1 MAHVEEYLMALMI
14 SAVLFAMAGVFLL
27 LTVARQR
34 RNERQVMSRLQGEI
48 ARDSRVGSMLRLLG
62 DSRFGQRSVSL
73 DSETQ
78 ILLNRVGW
86 RRASQR
92 SLFAAFQVSV
102 PVVAACVVVTV
113 QSLFFKDA
121 AYPLLPPMFAL
132 GLGYLAPKRV
142 LAMVAAHR
150 QNHVVAE
157 IATLIPLLRILFESG
172 MAVEQAL
179 RVLSSEG
186 SKLVPVLSSELRV
199 MLVRVDSGLELG
211 DELNKV
217 ATVLAVDE
225 FSDTCVILNQLIH
238 QGGGA
243 MKSLL
248 ALKQLID
255 DRRLTR
261 LQEYISKLSAKMSV
275 VMMVFLFPALLIVLA
290 GPGFIAIGKALSSH

>member
-1 MAHVEEYLMALMI
+1 MALVLC
-14 SAVLFAMAGVFLL
+14 AVLFALAGFFLL

-34 RNERQVMSRLQGEI
+34 RGERQIMSRLQGEVE
-48 ARDSRVGSMLRLLG
+48 RDSRVGSLLRVLG
-62 DSRFGQRSVSL
+62 DSRLGQRSVSL

-78 ILLNRVGW
+78 ILLNRIGW
-86 RRASQR
+86 RRARQR
-92 SLFAAFQVSV
+92 SLFAACQIGT
-102 PVVAACVVVTV
+102 PIVALCVVLTV
-113 QSLFFKDA
+113 QALFFEDA
-121 AYPLLPPMFAL
+121 TYPLMAPVFAL

-142 LAMVAAHR
+142 LAAVAARR
-150 QNHVVAE
+150 QKHAVAE
-157 IATLIPLLRILFESG
+157 IATFIALLRILFESG

-179 RVLSSEG
+179 RVMSNEG
-186 SKLVPVLSSELRV
+186 QRLLPVLSSELRV

-211 DELNKV
+211 EELHKV
-217 ATVLAVDE
+217 AQLLAVDE

-261 LQEYISKLSAKMSV
+261 LQEYISKLSGKMSV
-275 VMMVFLFPALLIVLA
+275 VMMVFLFPALLIVIA
-290 GPGFIAIGKALSSH
+290 GPGVTAIGKALSGH